1 MLRKQQ
7 WRRRCLPGSFGRSL
21 SSRLSSLLRVSP
33 STSSS
38 SLWSLSS
45 LSLSPRW
52 LAAIVTFLGANRRTC
67 CPFFL
72 PIRRQCRVD
81 LNGQAL
87 CRVRRRCRRKTYF
100 SLRPALDPI
109 IEKILAFQ
117 IAFFSYEVRYFLFLL
132 FSNAR
137 ESDPPPHVEFRPT
150 RIRSLKVYGRR
161 CEKHRRG
168 EEEGA
173 AVSSSS
179 SPISPLRSLPPS

>member
-1 MLRKQQ
+1 MAATLLTWLFR
-7 WRRRCLPGSFGRSL
+7 SFPLFSALLLATGIPLHVLFLSL
-21 SSRLSSLLRVSP
+21 VLVL
-33 STSSS
+33 
-38 SLWSLSS
+38 S